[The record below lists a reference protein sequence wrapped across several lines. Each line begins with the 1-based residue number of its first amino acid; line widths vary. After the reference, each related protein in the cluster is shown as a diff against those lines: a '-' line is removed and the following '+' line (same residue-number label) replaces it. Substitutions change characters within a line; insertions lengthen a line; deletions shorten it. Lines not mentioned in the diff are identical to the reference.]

1 MGRVEGKVCLVTGG
15 GSGLGRADAMAL
27 AGEGGKVIITDI
39 NKENGEEAAHAA
51 GNGAIFLEHDV
62 AEQDQWQRVIKQS
75 VDHFG
80 ELNVLVNNAGMFI
93 PASLEDVTWDQYR
106 LHQRIHMDGGFFG
119 IKYGIETIKQ
129 NGKPGSIINTA
140 STTALLGYHTSFAY
154 GACKGAIRTMS
165 THAAVHCQQ
174 NRYNIRVNCVFPSV
188 IQTPM
193 IEKLYADAAA
203 AAKAAGAEQPTP
215 APIEERPPSPG
226 QGEPM
231 DVGYTV
237 LFLAS
242 DESKFINGAELRV
255 DNCSVINPAAL

>member
-15 GSGLGRADAMAL
+15 GSGLGRADAIAL
-27 AGEGGKVIITDI
+27 AAEGAQVVITDI

-51 GNGAIFLEHDV
+51 GHGAIFLEHDV
-62 AEQDQWQRVIKQS
+62 AEDDQWQRVIKNT
-75 VDHFG
+75 VDQFG

-93 PASLEDVTWDQYR
+93 PATVEDVTWEQYR
-106 LHQRIHMDGGFFG
+106 LHQRIHMDGGYFG
-119 IKYGIETIKQ
+119 MKYGIETIKQ
-129 NGKPGSIINTA
+129 NGKPGSIINIA

-154 GACKGAIRTMS
+154 GACKGAIRTMT

-174 NRYNIRVNCVFPSV
+174 NRYSIRVNCVFPSV
-188 IQTPM
+188 IQTPL
-193 IEKLYADAAA
+193 IEKLFADAAA
-203 AAKAAGAEQPTP
+203 AASASGVDMPV
-215 APIEERPPSPG
+215 APPPEERLPSPG
-226 QGEPM
+226 HGEPM
-231 DVGYTV
+231 DVGYAV